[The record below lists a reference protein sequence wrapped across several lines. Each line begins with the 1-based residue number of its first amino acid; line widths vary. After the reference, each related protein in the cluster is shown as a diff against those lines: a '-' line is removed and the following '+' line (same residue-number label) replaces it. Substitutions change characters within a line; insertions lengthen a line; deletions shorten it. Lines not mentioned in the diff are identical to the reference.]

1 VDYVVILLLQIGS
14 AVASLVLMSIGLAVI
29 FGMMRVINLA
39 HGEFLMLGGYAA
51 ITAFNLGVNLWV
63 AMVVV
68 APLTVGIFGALVER
82 LVIRHLYGR
91 LIDTMLAT
99 WGLSLAMIG
108 FVTVVFGNTVSGISA
123 PLGSVSIGAYRTGV
137 YEIFL
142 ILVAAILLIAG
153 WLVLRFTRFGLI
165 ARGTMQ
171 NASMAAALGTNPS
184 AVYAVTFAAGSALS
198 GLAGGLLAPLTGV
211 VPTIGAAYIAK
222 AFITVISGGAA
233 ILSGTAIASALLGTI
248 NTLAT
253 FAFTSVLG
261 EVALLVAALAAG
273 LAVLFGLPAFAE
285 TYLIINSTIFAA
297 FAILALSLALIWGY
311 AGILCF
317 GQAAFFG
324 LGGYT
329 YAITAINMGDT
340 TVPAVLAVLL
350 PALFAGMLGYFMFW
364 GRISDV
370 YLGVI
375 TLTVSLIF
383 FRFINQTAGEQWNI
397 GDAPLGGFNGI
408 PATPILNWPGR
419 PGEQLAPEN
428 IFSLAVGLLII
439 VYFSC
444 KILLATRF
452 GRIIIAIRENETR
465 AELLGYDVRLYKLAI
480 FMIGGAMAG
489 LSGLLFANSVFVS
502 PTMFSL
508 PVSGQ
513 IIIWIIIGGLGTLI
527 GPVIGCILMQI
538 LTNYLGTL
546 SQVKGF
552 GWVDPNLVLGVLLV
566 VFVLL
571 VPKGLTALVADG
583 WRWLASLAARPRAVA
598 EPAARERTSNP

>member
-1 VDYVVILLLQIGS
+1 MKKRALPILGN
-14 AVASLVLMSIGLAVI
+14 VAILAV
-29 FGMMRVINLA
+29 G
-39 HGEFLMLGGYAA
+39 
-51 ITAFNLGVNLWV
+51 
-63 AMVVV
+63 
-68 APLTVGIFGALVER
+68 LV
-82 LVIRHLYGR
+82 
-91 LIDTMLAT
+91 
-99 WGLSLAMIG
+99 
-108 FVTVVFGNTVSGISA
+108 
-123 PLGSVSIGAYRTGV
+123 
-137 YEIFL
+137 
-142 ILVAAILLIAG
+142 
-153 WLVLRFTRFGLI
+153 
-165 ARGTMQ
+165 
-171 NASMAAALGTNPS
+171 
-184 AVYAVTFAAGSALS
+184 
-198 GLAGGLLAPLTGV
+198 
-211 VPTIGAAYIAK
+211 
-222 AFITVISGGAA
+222 
-233 ILSGTAIASALLGTI
+233 
-248 NTLAT
+248 
-253 FAFTSVLG
+253 
-261 EVALLVAALAAG
+261 
-273 LAVLFGLPAFAE
+273 VLFGLPAYAE
-285 TYLIINSTIFAA
+285 TYLIINSTIFAS

-350 PALFAGMLGYFMFW
+350 PALFAAMLGYFMFW

-408 PATPILNWPGR
+408 PGTPILNWPGR
-419 PGEQLAPEN
+419 PGDQLAPEN

-439 VYFSC
+439 VYFAT
-444 KILLATRF
+444 KILLATKF
-452 GRIIIAIRENETR
+452 GRIIVAIRENETR
-465 AELLGYDVRLYKLAI
+465 AELLGYDVRVYKLAI
-480 FMIGGAMAG
+480 FMIGGALAG

-513 IIIWIIIGGLGTLI
+513 IIIWVIIGGLGTLI

-583 WRWLASLAARPRAVA
+583 FRRLSAKPQKAPPQPARA
-598 EPAARERTSNP
+598 RTS